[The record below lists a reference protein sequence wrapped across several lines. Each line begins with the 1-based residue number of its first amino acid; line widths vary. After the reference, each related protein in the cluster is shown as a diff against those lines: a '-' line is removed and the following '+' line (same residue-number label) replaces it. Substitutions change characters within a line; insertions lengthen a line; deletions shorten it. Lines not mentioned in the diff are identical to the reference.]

1 MMTEIEVEQL
11 QGVLDKLV
19 SRLDGDMSEGLDL
32 CRADIAGMFMDIF
45 HRAQDSGGSAW
56 PAHSPTTVAKYGP
69 HPLLILTTALMQ
81 SVTTDFGSGDSVI
94 ENSGRDLAWGTSLA
108 YGGYNNYGTSRIPP
122 REFLYWTEE
131 GADAVVETLSGW
143 IDENI
148 LGDLV

>member
-1 MMTEIEVEQL
+1 MTTEIEVEQL
-11 QGVLDKLV
+11 PGKLKELTDAL
-19 SRLDGDMSEGLDL
+19 SGDMAEALDL

-45 HRAQDSGGSAW
+45 HRAQDAGGSAW
-56 PAHSPTTVAKYGP
+56 PEHAPATVEQYGP

-81 SVTTDFGSGDSVI
+81 SVTTDFGTGDSVI
-94 ENSGRDLAWGTSLA
+94 ENSGRDLAWGTALA

-131 GADAVVETLSGW
+131 GADAVVDTLGKW

-148 LGDLV
+148 LGGL

>member
-1 MMTEIEVEQL
+1 MTTEIEVEQL
-11 QGVLDKLV
+11 PGKLKELTDAL
-19 SRLDGDMSEGLDL
+19 SGDMAEALDL

-45 HRAQDSGGSAW
+45 HRSQDAGGSAW
-56 PAHSPTTVAKYGP
+56 PEHAPATVEQYGP

-81 SVTTDFGSGDSVI
+81 SVTTDFGTGDSVI

-131 GADAVVETLSGW
+131 GADAVVDTLGKW
-143 IDENI
+143 IDENV
-148 LGDLV
+148 LGSL

>member
-1 MMTEIEVEQL
+1 MSRTIEADEL
-11 QGVLDKLV
+11 AGVLEKLT
-19 SRLDGDMSEGLDL
+19 SRLEGDLSEGLDL

-56 PAHSPTTVAKYGP
+56 PEHAPETVRQYGP

-81 SVTTDFGSGDSVI
+81 SVTTDFGTGDSVI
-94 ENSGRDLAWGTSLA
+94 ENSGRDLAWGTNLA

-131 GADAVVETLSGW
+131 GADAVVETLGNW
-143 IDENI
+143 IGDRI
-148 LGDLV
+148 LGDF